1 MSYRR
6 CIGRAKA
13 FAEMKSVGACGDR
26 GYSRGMRSL
35 AVALLALL
43 ALAAVVGCGSE
54 TDEAVA
60 PSATVTESTTP
71 QTTRETAP
79 ALSGVTLDGD
89 AITLGDFRGRPVL
102 INVWSSW

>member
-1 MSYRR
+1 
-6 CIGRAKA
+6 
-13 FAEMKSVGACGDR
+13 
-26 GYSRGMRSL
+26 MRSF
-35 AVALLALL
+35 AVAVLALL
-43 ALAAVVGCGSE
+43 AMAAVAGCGSE
-54 TDEAVA
+54 TDEAGA

-71 QTTRETAP
+71 ETTREAAP

>member
-1 MSYRR
+1 
-6 CIGRAKA
+6 
-13 FAEMKSVGACGDR
+13 
-26 GYSRGMRSL
+26 MRSL

-43 ALAAVVGCGSE
+43 AIAAVAGCGSE

-60 PSATVTESTTP
+60 PPAAVTESRP
-71 QTTRETAP
+71 PEKTREAAP

-89 AITLGDFRGRPVL
+89 AIALGDFRGRPVL

>member
-1 MSYRR
+1 MRR
-6 CIGRAKA
+6 P
-13 FAEMKSVGACGDR
+13 
-26 GYSRGMRSL
+26 GYICRMRSF

-43 ALAAVVGCGSE
+43 AMAAVAGCGSE

-60 PSATVTESTTP
+60 PSATVTESTP
-71 QTTRETAP
+71 ETTRETAP